1 MFKHGADKRK
11 RTVAPKFVRTGHYD
25 TRSYRREH
33 KTVGEHRGLHG
44 SWAQLVSFPLPR
56 GLLEKRQIKKM
67 DSKKKLKEK
76 VKHSGK
82 IFNERDA
89 L

>member
-1 MFKHGADKRK
+1 MH
-11 RTVAPKFVRTGHYD
+11 FVPAYLIDGPEAIDPTC
-25 TRSYRREH
+25 
-33 KTVGEHRGLHG
+33 LI
-44 SWAQLVSFPLPR
+44 QLVSFPLTR
-56 GLLEKRQIKKM
+56 GLLEKRQIKKT